1 MAKNIKGKKEIKD
14 RAQGKAEETSRNE
27 SPTAAGPER
36 PETGG
41 EALQPEE
48 MSRAELFINRELSW
62 LGFNER
68 VLGEARDS
76 DTPLLERLS
85 FLSITQTNQD
95 EFVMVRIGSLKD
107 QCEMHDYTREI
118 AGLTAGEQ
126 LTAISLE
133 MHDFVQK
140 QYNTYQRQLLPR
152 LEKEGIFILSRE
164 RMTEEQ
170 FRFVQQYFMTTL
182 YPILTPMAVDQ
193 GRPFPLI
200 PNLSQ
205 NIAVLLESSQVDD
218 EELRF
223 ATVQVPSGLPRLV
236 KLPVGEFA
244 SRHKLDEKRTHCYV
258 LLEEVI
264 DCFLS
269 DVFHGLRIVARCNYR
284 ILRNA
289 VMDIDEE
296 DTPDLLT
303 EIEKQLRKR
312 QWGEVIHLAIKDD
325 VSPRLLGILTDLMK
339 VAEEDIYH
347 VNGPL
352 DLSFL
357 GKLSRA
363 PELRYRADLHYPPYS
378 PQTPAMLKDREDENI
393 FELIAQK
400 DLFLSLPYESFDPVL
415 EFVREA
421 ARDPKVL
428 AIKQTLYRVSGQ
440 SPIIQYLEE
449 AANNGKQ
456 VLVLLEL
463 KARFDE
469 ENNIQWAKKLEQAGC
484 HVIYG
489 LVGLKTHSK
498 ITLVVREEENGIR
511 RYLHLGTGN
520 YNDSTARI
528 YTDLG
533 IFTAAESY
541 GIDATEFFN
550 MISGYSEPI
559 GWNSL
564 TMAPFWLRGRFIDL
578 IQREVEN
585 IKQGKEAWIK
595 AKMNS
600 LVDEEIIRELYKA
613 SRAGVKIQMVVRGI
627 CCLRAGVPGLSEN
640 IEVRSII
647 GRYLEHSRIYI
658 FANGGL
664 PETYLSSADWMPRNL
679 NRRVELM
686 FPVDDP
692 ECRQRVDEIMTLQL
706 EDTERSHL
714 MRPDG
719 SYKKADRRGKQ
730 ILDCQKR
737 QEELAME
744 RAGTSENTRHE
755 RILRPVS
762 SPVLKEEN
770 YQIADLG
777 EMLDE

>member
-1 MAKNIKGKKEIKD
+1 MAKNTRNKKDQKS
-14 RAQGKAEETSRNE
+14 KSV
-27 SPTAAGPER
+27 
-36 PETGG
+36 
-41 EALQPEE
+41 PEE
-48 MSRAELFINRELSW
+48 EDLLNTLPRSELFINRELSW

-68 VLGEARDS
+68 VLYEARDKK
-76 DTPLLERLS
+76 TPLLERLS

-107 QCEMHDYTREI
+107 QQEMQDFSREI

-126 LTAISLE
+126 LTAISKE
-133 MHDFVQK
+133 MHKFVQK
-140 QYNTYQRQLLPR
+140 QYNTYRRQLLPK
-152 LEKEGIFILSRE
+152 LENEGIYILPYE
-164 RMTEEQ
+164 RLNAEQ
-170 FRFVQQYFMTTL
+170 KRFAEQYFQTTL

-205 NIAVLLESSQVDD
+205 NIGVLLEAADAKDD
-218 EELRF
+218 KLRF
-223 ATVQVPSGLPRLV
+223 ATVQVPSGLPRLL
-236 KLPVGEFA
+236 KLPVTQYAEDAG
-244 SRHKLDEKRTHCYV
+244 RDESRTHCYI

-264 DCFLS
+264 NSFLEEI
-269 DVFHGLRIVARCNYR
+269 FNGYRIVARCNYR

-312 QWGEVIHLAIKDD
+312 QWGEVIHLAVRDD
-325 VSPRLLGILTDLMK
+325 VSPKLMDTLKRLMN
-339 VAEEDIYH
+339 VSEEDIYH
-347 VNGPL
+347 INGPL

-363 PELRYRADLHYPPYS
+363 PELRYRQDLHYHPYS
-378 PQTPAMLKDREDENI
+378 PQTPAMLLDRGEKDI
-393 FELIAQK
+393 FELIAEK
-400 DLFLSLPYESFDPVL
+400 DIFLSLPYESFDPVL
-415 EFVREA
+415 EFVRQA

-520 YNDSTARI
+520 YNDSTAKI

-533 IFTAAESY
+533 IFTAAENY
-541 GIDATEFFN
+541 GLDATEFFN

-559 GWNSL
+559 GWNVL
-564 TMAPFWLRGRFIDL
+564 TMAPFWLRSRFLDL
-578 IQREVEN
+578 IQRECIN
-585 IKQGKEAWIK
+585 AAKGKEAWIK

-600 LVDEEIIRELYKA
+600 LVDEEIIRALYKA
-613 SRAGVKIQMVVRGI
+613 SQAGVKIQLVVRGI
-627 CCLRAGVPGLSEN
+627 CCLRAGVKGLSDN

-658 FANGGL
+658 FANGGVKDI
-664 PETYLSSADWMPRNL
+664 YLSSADWMPRNL
-679 NRRVELM
+679 DRRVELL
-686 FPVDDP
+686 FPVEDDD
-692 ECRQRVDEIMTLQL
+692 CRRRTEEIMQLQL
-706 EDTERSHL
+706 EDTERSHI
-714 MRPDG
+714 MQPDG
-719 SYKKADRRGKQ
+719 SYRKTDRRGRQ
-730 ILDCQKR
+730 ILDCQRK
-737 QEELAME
+737 QEELAMR
-744 RAGTSENTRHE
+744 RAGTAVGMANPRV
-755 RILRPVS
+755 LRPVYAPAEAS
-762 SPVLKEEN
+762 EED
-770 YQIADLG
+770 AESRKAELG
-777 EMLDE
+777 EMSDE